1 MRTINL
7 LYIIFFIC
15 VCLFWS
21 CYNGHEYPIVLTKI
35 DSLTETKPDSAIR
48 LLQGLDA
55 KMRQEPEN
63 IRMYYRLLKIKA
75 ADKAY
80 IPHQSADEICQIV
93 TYYENEDDDE
103 MLPWAYYYAGC
114 VYRDLG
120 DVEQSLDYYHKAL
133 ASTDNIHI
141 KGLCSVAIG
150 YIFRDRE
157 MYDFAGQSFLA
168 SYQYDKMRNDT
179 KGMIF
184 DLRDIGR
191 NYWDKRE
198 VDSAFIYLS
207 EGLKLAKNT
216 NDKEMISSLNLQLAV
231 VYLQQDNK
239 NKAKACLDACLSNID
254 SCEFLTY
261 QSVLASYYEK
271 SHNKDSASICY
282 QKSFCSDNVYTQLKA
297 STFLANY
304 YAEQG
309 KTLQSKYFFQKE
321 DSLKN
326 QVYKSKKPEKLV
338 LKQYQ
343 YDKKKQHITYY
354 RYLLIILLIL
364 LLIIVLYK
372 KKNKFKNALHKKDL
386 KKVSK
391 ILHSVR
397 NNTSDNIEHL
407 SKDEW
412 TTLKKYVDNKYPNF
426 NKVLLNNNEITENE
440 YRVCLLIKLE
450 IPVSTIGK
458 ILFLSTPAVS
468 NIRKRLIEKVKGEK
482 CSAKEC
488 DEWIKSL

>member
-1 MRTINL
+1 MNNQKII
-7 LYIIFFIC
+7 YIISIFF
-15 VCLFWS
+15 VCFIIFG
-21 CYNGHEYPIVLTKI
+21 CGKHEYSRVLVQI
-35 DSLTETKPDSAIR
+35 DSLANVRPDSAKKS
-48 LLQGLDA
+48 LQELEGQTQKLSKSD
-55 KMRQEPEN
+55 Q
-63 IRMYYRLLKIKA
+63 MYYKLLKIKA
-75 ADKAY
+75 DDKAY
-80 IPHQSADEICQIV
+80 IQHKSDKEILQIV
-93 TYYENEDDDE
+93 DYFEKENDKEL
-103 MLPWAYYYAGC
+103 LPWAYYYAGC

-141 KGLCSVAIG
+141 KGLCNVAIG

-157 MYDFAGQSFLA
+157 MYDFAGQFFLA

-179 KGMIF
+179 KDMIF

-198 VDSAFIYLS
+198 ADSAFIYLS

-231 VYLQQDNK
+231 VYLQQNNK

-271 SHNKDSASICY
+271 LQNKDSAAICY
-282 QKSFCSDNVYTQLKA
+282 KKSYRSDNVYTKLKA

-321 DSLKN
+321 DSLKE
-326 QVYKSKKPEKLV
+326 QVYKSKKPEELV

-343 YDKKKQHITYY
+343 YDKKNQHVTYY
-354 RYLLIILLIL
+354 WFLLIILLVL
-364 LLIIVLYK
+364 LLIIIFYK
-372 KKNKFKNALHKKDL
+372 KKNALHKEEL
-386 KKVSK
+386 KKV
-391 ILHSVR
+391 LDLLNSVIK
-397 NNTSDNIEHL
+397 NTSDNIEHL
-407 SKDEW
+407 SEDEW
-412 TTLKKYVDNKYPNF
+412 AILKKYVDNKYPNF

-450 IPVSTIGK
+450 VPVSTIGK
-458 ILFLSTPAVS
+458 ILFLSTSAVS

-488 DEWIKSL
+488 DEWIMSL